1 MGYSGAPVWPYSEI
15 LDCAGKAYLGQTM
28 TYIASLSV
36 TKRINKLDC
45 LHLHVFLVLSNIYE
59 LLNGLTQKY

>member
-1 MGYSGAPVWPYSEI
+1 
-15 LDCAGKAYLGQTM
+15 
-28 TYIASLSV
+28 LSV